1 MMIRHLFITWLLMAC
16 CPLVATAQ
24 GVVFVDK
31 MLDEALA
38 LAKKEGKMVFVDC
51 YGTYCPPCKKMLV
64 EEFPKKEMGDYLN
77 KGFISVKYN
86 LDNEPYKKL
95 SKQWEVSMYPT
106 FVFLNSDGELLYRMV
121 GFREADK
128 FIAEA
133 KKGIAEN
140 KIGKLV
146 SQYKGGDRSWGFM
159 TTYLKELERMRMRED
174 AHKIAMEILAVPTT
188 DLTTNAEAF
197 DIFSR
202 YVENPYDEVF
212 LRANS
217 QRDALVKAYGEKAA
231 KKIDDVWMNYS
242 GHFAIVDGADFKGYD
257 WDKVHEYQEFMR
269 QHGVRNPEQ
278 VEKSLRE
285 SWEQYQ
291 EMMKKMQKQQP
302 L

>member
-1 MMIRHLFITWLLMAC
+1 MAC

-38 LAKKEGKMVFVDC
+38 MAKKEGKMVFVDC

-86 LDNEPYKKL
+86 LDKEPYKKL

-146 SQYKGGDRSWGFM
+146 SQYKGGDRSWDFM
-159 TTYLKELERMRMRED
+159 ATYLKELERMRMRED
-174 AHKIAMEILAVPTT
+174 AHKIAMEILTAPTT
-188 DLTTNAEAF
+188 DLAANAEAF
-197 DIFSR
+197 DIFCR
-202 YVENPYDEVF
+202 YVDNPYDDVF

-217 QRDALVKAYGEKAA
+217 LCDKLVAVYGDKAA
-231 KKIDDVWMNYS
+231 KKIDGLWLDYA
-242 GHFAIVDGADFKGYD
+242 GHFAIVEGSDFKGYD

-269 QHGVRNPEQ
+269 QHGVRNPEK
-278 VEKSLRE
+278 VEKTLRE

>member
-1 MMIRHLFITWLLMAC
+1 
-16 CPLVATAQ
+16 
-24 GVVFVDK
+24 
-31 MLDEALA
+31 
-38 LAKKEGKMVFVDC
+38 
-51 YGTYCPPCKKMLV
+51 MLV

-77 KGFISVKYN
+77 KGFVSVKYN
-86 LDNEPYKKL
+86 LDKEPYKVLAKR
-95 SKQWEVSMYPT
+95 WEVSMYPT

-140 KIGKLV
+140 IIGKLV
-146 SQYKGGDRSWGFM
+146 SQYKGGDRSWDFM

-174 AHKIAMEILAVPTT
+174 AYKIAMEILTAPTT
-188 DLTTNAEAF
+188 DLAANAEAF
-197 DIFSR
+197 DIFCR
-202 YVENPYDEVF
+202 YVDNPYDDVF

-217 QRDALVKAYGEKAA
+217 LCDKLVAVYGDKAA
-231 KKIDDVWMNYS
+231 KKIDGLWLDYA
-242 GHFAIVDGADFKGYD
+242 GHFAIVEGSDFKGYD

-269 QHGVRNPEQ
+269 QHGVRNPEK
-278 VEKSLRE
+278 VEKTLRE